1 MRTSAGLFILIVAT
15 VVGALAQAEK
25 DIEGGKDHPLLSR
38 MPGYYLSSYGT
49 KDFDVYS
56 TAYLDGKDAQWEGNR
71 TTLGYTRTT
80 GSKEVSMV
88 QISRNYQ
95 NAIKKIGGQIL
106 YNDERIVV
114 AKIIKTGA
122 TTWVEISA
130 FNDGRDYQIVVVEPK
145 PMEQEVV
152 ADASALSQ
160 SIAATGK
167 AIVYGIYFDTGK
179 SVLKPESDPTLE
191 QITKLLTQEPQI
203 QLYVVGHTDN
213 DGALEFNLK
222 LSADRAAAVVKALVG
237 RGINGS
243 RLASAGV
250 ASYCP
255 AASNKTD
262 DGKAK
267 NRRVELVARN

>member
-1 MRTSAGLFILIVAT
+1 MRRYF
-15 VVGALAQAEK
+15 ALAVLSLVAFAGILAQTEK
-25 DIEGGKDHPLLSR
+25 DIEGGKDHPLFSR
-38 MPGYYLSSYGT
+38 MPGYYLSHYET
-49 KDFDVYS
+49 KDFDVYT
-56 TAYLDGKDAQWEGNR
+56 TAYLNDKDAQWEGAR

-88 QISRNYQ
+88 QIARNYQ

-106 YNDERIVV
+106 YSDERIVV
-114 AKIIKTGA
+114 GKIVKAGT

-130 FNDGRDYQIVVVEPK
+130 FNDGRDYQLVVVEPK

-160 SIAATGK
+160 SIAAAGK
-167 AIVYGIYFDTGK
+167 AVIYGIYFDTGK
-179 SVLKPESDPTLE
+179 SVLKPESEPTLE
-191 QITKLLTQEPQI
+191 QITKLLKQEPQL

-213 DGALEFNLK
+213 EGGLDFNLK
-222 LSADRAAAVVKALVG
+222 LSADRAAAVVKALVD
-237 RGINGS
+237 RGISSS
-243 RLASAGV
+243 RLGSAGV

-262 DGKAK
+262 EGKAK

>member
-1 MRTSAGLFILIVAT
+1 MTRYISLAILLLIPLL
-15 VVGALAQAEK
+15 GALAQPEK
-25 DIEGGKDHPLLSR
+25 DVDGGKDHPLLSR
-38 MPGYYLSSYGT
+38 MPGYYLSQYET
-49 KDFDVYS
+49 KDFDVYT
-56 TAYLDGKDAQWEGNR
+56 TAYLTGKDVQWEGNR
-71 TTLGYTRTT
+71 TTLAYSRMT

-88 QISRNYQ
+88 QIARNYQ

-106 YNDERIVV
+106 FSDERIVV
-114 AKIIKTGA
+114 GKIVKAGA
-122 TTWVEISA
+122 TTWVEVSA
-130 FNDGRDYQIVVVEPK
+130 YNDGRDYQLVVIEPK

-167 AIVYGIYFDTGK
+167 AVVYGIYFDTGK
-179 SVLKPESDPTLE
+179 SVLKSESEPTLE
-191 QITKLLTQEPQI
+191 QITKLLKQEPLL

-213 DGALEFNLK
+213 DGALDFNLK
-222 LSADRAAAVVKALVG
+222 LSSDRAAAVVKALVG
-237 RGINGS
+237 KGISAS

-255 AASNKTD
+255 AASNKSD

>member
-1 MRTSAGLFILIVAT
+1 MTRHLALAILLLIPFS
-15 VVGALAQAEK
+15 GALAQPEQ
-25 DIEGGKDHPLLSR
+25 DVEGGKDHPLLSR
-38 MPGYYLSSYGT
+38 MPGYYLSQYET
-49 KDFDVYS
+49 KDFDAYT
-56 TAYLDGKDAQWEGNR
+56 TAYLSGKDAQWEGSR
-71 TTLGYTRTT
+71 TTLSYTRTS
-80 GSKEVSMV
+80 GSKEASNV
-88 QISRNYQ
+88 QIARNYQ

-106 YNDERIVV
+106 YSEERIVV
-114 AKIIKTGA
+114 AKIVRGGA
-122 TTWVEISA
+122 TTWVEVA
-130 FNDGRDYQIVVVEPK
+130 AYNDGRDYQLVVVEPK

-167 AIVYGIYFDTGK
+167 AVIYGIYFDTGK
-179 SVLKPESDPTLE
+179 SVLKPESEPTLE
-191 QITKLLTQEPQI
+191 QITRLLKQEPQL

-213 DGALEFNLK
+213 DGALDFNLK

-237 RGINGS
+237 RGIGAT
-243 RLASAGV
+243 RLSSAGV

-262 DGKAK
+262 NGKAM